1 MSRHLLLDE
10 FTLLLNDLYGLVGEA
25 AILKDILRYLFERLL
40 GVNFPVGLVRR
51 LLLNLSTD
59 EGVHNMDF
67 FK

>member
-40 GVNFPVGLVRR
+40 GVNFSVGLVRR